1 MERLIRLT
9 MTNSL
14 ALSQKD
20 MRNNQSAIL
29 AFLFALML
37 SFMGL
42 TSSGQTAPIAEL
54 TPEGVIV
61 LPVDV
66 PVASAYSFDASQLS
80 FETDKELFQFFDALN
95 NDLFLIRVNP
105 ESRKGQFMPRSK
117 GRNGWSIEEWN
128 NAIREQCE
136 QRPIRTEN

>member
-1 MERLIRLT
+1 MTHSLI
-9 MTNSL
+9 
-14 ALSQKD
+14 LSQED
-20 MRNNQSAIL
+20 LRNTQSAIL
-29 AFLFALML
+29 GFLFVLML

-42 TSSGQTAPIAEL
+42 SASGQTAPVAEL
-54 TPEGVIV
+54 TPEGIIV

-80 FETDKELFQFFDALN
+80 FETDKELFRFFDGLN

-105 ESRKGQFMPRSK
+105 ETRMGQFMPRSK

-128 NAIREQCE
+128 NAIRERCE
-136 QRPIRTEN
+136 QRPIRTEK